1 MKPTFLSELIIE
13 RYRYGMFHVR
23 TSCTD
28 SIQIDTVVKVWID
41 DNGCN
46 CQEADELMGGFTGR
60 TESNKV
66 SQQIVKSKEFQRYVI
81 QTIRKD
87 YDLSRN
93 VQYT

>member
-1 MKPTFLSELIIE
+1 MKPTFLSELIIK
-13 RYRYGMFHVR
+13 RYRYGMFHVC
-23 TSCTD
+23 TSCID
-28 SIQIDTVVKVWID
+28 SIQIDTIVKVWID

-46 CQEADELMGGFTGR
+46 CQEADEWMGGFTGR
-60 TESNKV
+60 AEPNKV